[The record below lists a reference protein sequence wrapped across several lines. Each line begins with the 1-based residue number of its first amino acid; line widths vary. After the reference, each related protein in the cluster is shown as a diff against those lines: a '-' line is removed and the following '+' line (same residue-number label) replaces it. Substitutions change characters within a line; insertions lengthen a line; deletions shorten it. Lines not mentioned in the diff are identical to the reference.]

1 MSFFEM
7 YGVSRMVLNGWNI
20 LFLAG
25 LSFIVPFLC
34 TIVPIKKFL
43 KQSIVDNISGNLS
56 KR

>member
-1 MSFFEM
+1 MVFPAWSSTAGISF
-7 YGVSRMVLNGWNI
+7 
-20 LFLAG
+20 
-25 LSFIVPFLC
+25 VPFLC

>member
-1 MSFFEM
+1 MDQ
-7 YGVSRMVLNGWNI
+7 YGFSRLILNGWNI